1 MKRSKH
7 GLELLAFA
15 GAGGA
20 VQVMNMGQAFSVAV
34 LAAVI
39 SIGIPGNLS
48 AQGRGGMPARTGA
61 GMGAAPHAAAMP
73 SGMAGARVGA
83 GALGHVMISR
93 SASGQVMRRGV
104 GTSGVRTYRTRV
116 GTAVTR
122 GGQLSAARRRV
133 ISRGAESVPGL
144 GFDYSHIAATRPGG
158 VNGRHRNR
166 NGRNDGA
173 VLFPFFGGGGYFVP
187 TGSDLI
193 GDYGS
198 EGQVAQDA
206 EEEDGPAP
214 VERPARTYTVDRLP
228 LGPPAPQRDV
238 PEYIFVRRDGTVFF
252 AVAYTWESGSLR
264 YVSSE
269 GLSRSVARETLD
281 LNATQQFNEQRGM
294 AFRSPA

>member
-1 MKRSKH
+1 
-7 GLELLAFA
+7 
-15 GAGGA
+15 
-20 VQVMNMGQAFSVAV
+20 MGQAFSVAV

-39 SIGIPGNLS
+39 SIGIPGNLV
-48 AQGRGGMPARTGA
+48 AQGRGGMPAHAGA
-61 GMGAAPHAAAMP
+61 PMASAPHAAAMP
-73 SGMAGARVGA
+73 SGMASARVGA
-83 GALGHVMISR
+83 VGPGSLGHVMISR
-93 SASGQVMRRGV
+93 TASGQVMLRRGV
-104 GTSGVRTYRTRV
+104 GTSGARTYRTRV

-122 GGQLSAARRRV
+122 GGQLSAGRRRV

-144 GFDYSHIAATRPGG
+144 GFDYSHVAATRPGG

-187 TGSDLI
+187 TGSDLT

-198 EGQVAQDA
+198 EGQVTEDAQD
-206 EEEDGPAP
+206 EELAPA
-214 VERPARTYTVDRLP
+214 ERPARNHSVDRLP
-228 LGPPAPQRDV
+228 ALGPPAPQRDV

-269 GLSRSVARETLD
+269 GLSRSVARDTLD

>member
-1 MKRSKH
+1 
-7 GLELLAFA
+7 
-15 GAGGA
+15 
-20 VQVMNMGQAFSVAV
+20 MGQAFSVAV

-39 SIGIPGNLS
+39 SIGIPGNLA
-48 AQGRGGMPARTGA
+48 AQGRGGMPARV
-61 GMGAAPHAAAMP
+61 GAAMASAPHSAAMP

-83 GALGHVMISR
+83 VGAGSLGHVMISR
-93 SASGQVMRRGV
+93 SASGQVMVRRGAA
-104 GTSGVRTYRTRV
+104 TSGVRTYRTRV

-122 GGQLSAARRRV
+122 GGQLSATRRRV
-133 ISRGAESVPGL
+133 ISRDSASVPGL
-144 GFDYSHIAATRPGG
+144 GFDYSHVAATRPGG

-187 TGSDLI
+187 TGSDVMA
-193 GDYGS
+193 DYGS
-198 EGQVAQDA
+198 EGQVAEDA
-206 EEEDGPAP
+206 EDEGRGTGGAAGASPLN
-214 VERPARTYTVDRLP
+214 VDRLP
-228 LGPPAPQRDV
+228 ALGPPAPQRDV

-269 GLSRSVARETLD
+269 GLSRSVARDTLD

>member
-1 MKRSKH
+1 
-7 GLELLAFA
+7 
-15 GAGGA
+15 
-20 VQVMNMGQAFSVAV
+20 MGQAFSVAV
-34 LAAVI
+34 LAAII
-39 SIGIPGNLS
+39 SIGIPGNLA
-48 AQGRGGMPARTGA
+48 AQGRGGMPARAGA
-61 GMGAAPHAAAMP
+61 GMAAAPHAAAMP

-83 GALGHVMISR
+83 IGAGSLAHVMISR
-93 SASGQVMRRGV
+93 SASGQVMLRRGV

-122 GGQLSAARRRV
+122 GGQLSTTRRRV
-133 ISRGAESVPGL
+133 LSRDSESVPGL
-144 GFDYSHIAATRPGG
+144 GFDYSHVAATRPGG
-158 VNGRHRNR
+158 VNGRRHHG

-187 TGSDLI
+187 TGSDVMA
-193 GDYGS
+193 DYGA
-198 EGQVAQDA
+198 EGQVGEDA
-206 EEEDGPAP
+206 EDEQTAPA
-214 VERPARTYTVDRLP
+214 ERPVRVHNLDRLP
-228 LGPPAPQRDV
+228 ALGPPAPQRDV

-252 AVAYTWESGSLR
+252 AVAYSWESGSLR

>member
-1 MKRSKH
+1 
-7 GLELLAFA
+7 
-15 GAGGA
+15 
-20 VQVMNMGQAFSVAV
+20 MGQAFSVAV

-39 SIGIPGNLS
+39 SMSIPVRLA
-48 AQGRGGMPARTGA
+48 AQGRGGMPAHAGA
-61 GMGAAPHAAAMP
+61 SMASAPHSAAM
-73 SGMAGARVGA
+73 SGGMAGARVGA
-83 GALGHVMISR
+83 VGAGSLGHVMISR
-93 SASGQVMRRGV
+93 SASGQVMLRRGV
-104 GTSGVRTYRTRV
+104 AANGVRTYRTRV
-116 GTAVTR
+116 GTRVTR
-122 GGQLSAARRRV
+122 GGQSSATRRRV
-133 ISRGAESVPGL
+133 LSRDSASVPGL
-144 GFDYSHIAATRPGG
+144 GFDYSHVAATRPGG

-187 TGSDLI
+187 TGDVMA
-193 GDYGS
+193 DYGT
-198 EGQVAQDA
+198 EGQAGQEADD
-206 EEEDGPAP
+206 EEAAAPA
-214 VERPARTYTVDRLP
+214 ERPARNHSLDRLP
-228 LGPPAPQRDV
+228 ALGPPAPQRDV